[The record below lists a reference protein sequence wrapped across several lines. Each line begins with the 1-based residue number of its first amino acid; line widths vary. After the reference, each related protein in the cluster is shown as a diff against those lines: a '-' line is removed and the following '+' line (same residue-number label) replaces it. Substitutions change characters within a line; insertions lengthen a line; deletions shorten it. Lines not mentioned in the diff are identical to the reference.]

1 MPLTR
6 YQIRN
11 EYSLADP
18 ELYRAADKD
27 DPEALLEGVAMAGL
41 VGVLRQLGDLAEF
54 AAEIFHDLH
63 EEVMATAARG
73 HGLMARVQQLEAEFP
88 SIEKAFL
95 SQTNHSPF
103 FTNAGVDWHPNLRAE
118 HNLITR
124 GDLPRC
130 VLDSYE
136 ECRGP
141 PRLFLLDKFDVAGA
155 GACLKRYT
163 DPSFF
168 KAESPFSEIVRPE
181 VQREKKARKVKRKGS
196 RWRNGETPEITP
208 TSHAKLHQLFMEER
222 IENAYNDP
230 TRLVKLKRRQLNES
244 ALDLKSAKSYMEKFL
259 ESPSPEHKAV
269 YETSGTPPTLK
280 LTLDNSSE
288 SCLEILEISTVSP
301 MAKSSQGKET
311 SSSSPNAPEIVMKP
325 SVEELN
331 GEVIDREIVKLPE
344 PVADITDGIPP
355 PLHKVTIEKDIIVDG
370 EGRKE
375 CSIDG
380 DHSDDMISEV
390 DNYMDALATM
400 ESEMD
405 TDNEYRPQSDIG
417 FKNIGKYQTDSDA
430 NEEKL
435 EVQAPSLDSQSVGIS
450 SASDDGNSSFKKGRS
465 SFSYSDTIDD
475 LAEDMPSDG
484 EVAAKAFHSNKNS
497 VADMIEAP
505 SIHLPACSEMQCS
518 SSDNLS
524 LEDTSFGEC
533 RPPDLGEKSHSSCLE
548 DINPTHVLLDPRA
561 SSVAVEPQLHDV
573 PYGIVKTSSDLSDK
587 DGGNYLGDSSEKQE
601 VTSITICPESPPVNE
616 LDNGD
621 ANVASDALPH
631 LSNILQL
638 DPEKASSNDTLDEVL
653 ETDFAGETCAENSVN
668 QTIDSPKSVI
678 LPAEEQLPCSTLAE
692 VESSG
697 NTLSAESLDVMKP
710 ANFASE
716 VSEATLEVCVNSEC
730 TTSVV
735 DASQTCGFNEQQLP
749 DMLPDDSQLEADST
763 EVGASE
769 EKQNVSDLFDA
780 ALGEE
785 TEEITDSVNAVVG
798 DAVPC
803 DLPSNG
809 ADNLDLKILVGLDDV
824 ATESVHT
831 GNISVSTAPCDS
843 TDNDVDNTN
852 FQSSDVICSRSLMN
866 LHETVSGAV
875 DLCQEGLE
883 SNEVIAQECIIESEA
898 RGETNQVEG
907 TSADIDSIS
916 CKSVSYGNSNLEDDN
931 HYSSLAEPTENSLK
945 FVEFTTVSTS
955 SELCDQESEPK
966 YLSHLMERRAD
977 VVSSPTFY
985 LPEKETSSE
994 QPSDLHTDQDDLRSL
1009 HVDEDSSSSLNILS
1023 NQMQYLDQT
1032 DKERCLQMSSNHSIE
1047 DTSRQPSLEFSE
1059 QSGTQDKQEVNSST
1073 SNQPAFGLLNGHTEV
1088 SMEEI
1093 PPLPPLPPMQWR
1105 IGRIQHASPAPQR
1118 ELVEHG
1124 QGSFPMIAQYGIE
1137 QDAPFGL
1144 SASEQGIEQLRY
1156 PFLPIVGG
1164 EEGSGHVSDLLAANF
1179 VQPSPYP
1186 VHLASMGNH
1195 ANIQSSGV
1203 CLDET
1208 QSNPF
1213 LSVSLLSNER
1223 LEYSSITAE
1232 DNRVESSSS
1241 LLPIPD
1247 AENTTPRHFPASSQE
1262 KTAQLPIQFV
1272 PDTGLEGVSVQPSKQ
1287 NSEGECAN
1295 PSDIS
1300 VPPPTERDEHNPTK
1314 LADEIATEVEEQ
1326 LPSKVEEQLL
1336 HGLATAEGKKAQTSH
1351 AVAQYDLATSEDENT
1366 QTSNAIA
1373 QHVLPQTLNA
1383 IALHGLA
1390 APEGATRISNT
1401 SLHSNLSTSEV
1412 EAAWPSN
1419 ALAPLPTVEDGNGIP
1434 TVKPPR
1440 PRSPLIDAVAA
1451 HDKSKLRKVTDRA
1464 RPPILPKVDERDSLL
1479 EQIRTKSFN
1488 LKPAVVTRPSIQGP
1502 KTNLR
1507 VAAILEKANAI
1518 RQATAGSDEDD
1529 DEDGWSDS

>member
-168 KAESPFSEIVRPE
+168 KAESPFSEIAQPE

-196 RWRNGETPEITP
+196 RWRNGETPEITL

-288 SCLEILEISTVSP
+288 SGLEILEISTVSP
-301 MAKSSQGKET
+301 MAKSSQGKEN

-344 PVADITDGIPP
+344 PAADITDGIPP

-417 FKNIGKYQTDSDA
+417 FKIIGKYQTDSDA

-497 VADMIEAP
+497 VADIVEAP

-524 LEDTSFGEC
+524 PEDTSFGEC
-533 RPPDLGEKSHSSCLE
+533 RPPDLGEKSHGSCLE

-573 PYGIVKTSSDLSDK
+573 PYGSVKTSSDLSDK

-601 VTSITICPESPPVNE
+601 VTSITISPESHPVNE

-621 ANVASDALPH
+621 TNVASDTLPH

-653 ETDFAGETCAENSVN
+653 ETDFAGETCAENSVD

-692 VESSG
+692 VESSA

-735 DASQTCGFNEQQLP
+735 DASQTCAFNEQQLA

-785 TEEITDSVNAVVG
+785 TEEITDSVKAVEG

-809 ADNLDLKILVGLDDV
+809 ADNLDLKIHVGLDDV

-831 GNISVSTAPCDS
+831 GNISVSAAPCDS

-852 FQSSDVICSRSLMN
+852 FQSSNVICSRSLMN
-866 LHETVSGAV
+866 LHETVSSAV

-883 SNEVIAQECIIESEA
+883 SNE
-898 RGETNQVEG
+898 
-907 TSADIDSIS
+907 
-916 CKSVSYGNSNLEDDN
+916 
-931 HYSSLAEPTENSLK
+931 
-945 FVEFTTVSTS
+945 
-955 SELCDQESEPK
+955 
-966 YLSHLMERRAD
+966 
-977 VVSSPTFY
+977 
-985 LPEKETSSE
+985 
-994 QPSDLHTDQDDLRSL
+994 DDLGSL
-1009 HVDEDSSSSLNILS
+1009 HVDEDSSSSLIILS

-1032 DKERCLQMSSNHSIE
+1032 DKERCLQMSSTHSIE

-1088 SMEEI
+1088 SMEEM

-1105 IGRIQHASPAPQR
+1105 IGRFQHASAPQR

-1144 SASEQGIEQLRY
+1144 SASEQGIEQPRN
-1156 PFLPIVGG
+1156 PFLPIVDG

-1223 LEYSSITAE
+1223 LEYSSITVE

-1241 LLPIPD
+1241 LLPMPD

-1262 KTAQLPIQFV
+1262 KTAHLPIQFV

-1287 NSEGECAN
+1287 NSEGECVN

-1336 HGLATAEGKKAQTSH
+1336 HGLATAEGEKAQTSH

-1373 QHVLPQTLNA
+1373 QHGLPQTLNA

-1419 ALAPLPTVEDGNGIP
+1419 ALAPLPTIEDGNGNP

-1479 EQIRTKSFN
+1479 EQIRTKVRSDSSIASFN